1 MFLEQNVYGSATE
14 ISTDTGAPDPGS
26 AVNLLWE
33 PSLRIAAFT
42 HYTAGMGWRGLEKQC
57 KLLIK
62 P

>member
-33 PSLRIAAFT
+33 PSLRIAAFIT
-42 HYTAGMGWRGLEKQC
+42 LQEWVGGA
-57 KLLIK
+57 
-62 P
+62 